1 MCDAD
6 EDILDCHPELG
17 RTCGWH
23 QLCEDLDHR
32 DRCLDQANVDRGCAW
47 YWHDDGSRHV
57 TQLPGYGRNTLR
69 SGCIFLPE
77 SCTNL
82 IGSSIADDGE
92 CDEGGLTGCDI
103 GTDSIDCRNS
113 GCSAQGI
120 CMPGKGDCSLCGGHA
135 GFRNPVYS
143 ALSLAG
149 RHVPA
154 VLLAGS
160 ATVLLV
166 VVAVAVRR
174 RRRAERGAASSQEHT
189 PLATSDEADSA
200 AAAAPEGAE
209 EERRD
214 GERAALTG
222 LV

>member
-1 MCDAD
+1 M
-6 EDILDCHPELG
+6 
-17 RTCGWH
+17 
-23 QLCEDLDHR
+23 
-32 DRCLDQANVDRGCAW
+32 
-47 YWHDDGSRHV
+47 
-57 TQLPGYGRNTLR
+57 
-69 SGCIFLPE
+69 
-77 SCTNL
+77 
-82 IGSSIADDGE
+82 ADDGE

-189 PLATSDEADSA
+189 PLTSSDEADS